1 MAFGHFHVQTRP
13 PGHADRPFVGD
24 VPQETGVHAYGH
36 IGIALEF
43 GRYQRPVHGAV
54 EVAFGAFERLEGA
67 LCLLQLLLVSLFL
80 CAVGQGRNHAFELCD
95 SRLGLGD
102 ARVDRAG
109 DKSAA
114 HRGGEQRPRQVEIAP
129 RNRQT
134 RTDRKTVADFVRNG
148 GLEGE
153 GREVDLLH
161 EVRSRPVVAPVH
173 RGTVG
178 GVETQSDGQPL
189 GGFVVEI
196 DVDRGR
202 ELIVGFLG
210 RAALVTVFQRRQ
222 RTIADIGENAR
233 HAG

>member
-1 MAFGHFHVQTRP
+1 MSAFAHFHVQTRP

-24 VPQETGVHAYGH
+24 VPQETGIHAYGH

-43 GRYQRPVHGAV
+43 GRHQRPVHGAV
-54 EVAFGAFERLEGA
+54 EIAFGAFERLEG
-67 LCLLQLLLVSLFL
+67 
-80 CAVGQGRNHAFELCD
+80 H
-95 SRLGLGD
+95 SRLGERVAGEHSAVDCPLKLGD
-102 ARVDRAG
+102 IRVDRAG

-134 RTDRKTVADFVRNG
+134 RTDRKTVADLVRNG
-148 GLEGE
+148 GLESE

-173 RGTVG
+173 RGAVG

-210 RAALVTVFQRRQ
+210 CAALVTVFQRRQ